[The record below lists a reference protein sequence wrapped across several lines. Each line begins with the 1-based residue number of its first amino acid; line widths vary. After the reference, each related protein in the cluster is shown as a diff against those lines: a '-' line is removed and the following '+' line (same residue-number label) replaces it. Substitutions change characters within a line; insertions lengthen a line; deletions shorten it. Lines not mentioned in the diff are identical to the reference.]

1 MNKKF
6 ERKTVF
12 LYPNLAE
19 LSRDNIKTT
28 SRLIT
33 NINMVVNSANDL
45 IRRILASGNFAFIN
59 CLPTV
64 LMTSVCENKEASIKC
79 NNVRICISNYNDI
92 DYTENYKQI
101 ITEYKNGCADISHLV
116 AIHISDKDSKTQFLH
131 DANENFDVI
140 VKTNIDHLENILV
153 SIMLDISLYHYFLL
167 SNDLSFRKQFN
178 RIKYDFIKA
187 YMADDLKN
195 AYGLKTNDDNLVYL
209 PISLGHVL
217 KLDRYSKETSRAE
230 FIGELVEYYA
240 NFLIKVLTIKIER
253 NERGSIRQ
261 PSNPAITDNYDA
273 IEDFV
278 RQHIDVKEYFIIVPD
293 NVTEKQPIV
302 MVNYNNK
309 SNRVSTWIDKNFE
322 HIGNYKILQVV
333 EKCE

>member
-1 MNKKF
+1 
-6 ERKTVF
+6 
-12 LYPNLAE
+12 
-19 LSRDNIKTT
+19 
-28 SRLIT
+28 
-33 NINMVVNSANDL
+33 
-45 IRRILASGNFAFIN
+45 
-59 CLPTV
+59 
-64 LMTSVCENKEASIKC
+64 
-79 NNVRICISNYNDI
+79 
-92 DYTENYKQI
+92 
-101 ITEYKNGCADISHLV
+101 
-116 AIHISDKDSKTQFLH
+116 
-131 DANENFDVI
+131 
-140 VKTNIDHLENILV
+140 
-153 SIMLDISLYHYFLL
+153 
-167 SNDLSFRKQFN
+167 
-178 RIKYDFIKA
+178 
-187 YMADDLKN
+187 MADDLKN